1 MFDKAGSIIKGFKNE
16 PLVSGE
22 LFRMDLMCTQATPV
36 HSYKALIFDP
46 NDETTLVQE
55 GEF

>member
-1 MFDKAGSIIKGFKNE
+1 VFDKAGSIIKGFKNE